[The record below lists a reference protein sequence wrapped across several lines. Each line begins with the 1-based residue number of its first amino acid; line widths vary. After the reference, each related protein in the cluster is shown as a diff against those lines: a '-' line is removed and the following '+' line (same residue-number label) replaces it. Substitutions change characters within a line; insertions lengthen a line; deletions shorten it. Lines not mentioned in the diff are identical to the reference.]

1 MSDTEQKVEAP
12 VKVKKPMDDTRLA
25 QLAAAR
31 ELAVKSRRD
40 KANLKQKEK
49 MLAEAE
55 AEAKAREVDEKL
67 KKLKNTKVDSS
78 SESEEEEEVRPK
90 RTKHREPVREPV
102 SASMTQIQHELQM
115 MRRQLAM
122 RAMFQAPAFYCWLS
136 VK

>member
-67 KKLKNTKVDSS
+67 KKLKKTKVDSS
-78 SESEEEEEVRPK
+78 SESEEDIRPK
-90 RTKHREPVREPV
+90 REKREPVREPV
-102 SASMTQIQHELQM
+102 SASRTQIQHEIQM
-115 MRRQLAM
+115 MRRQMAM
-122 RAMFQAPAFYCWLS
+122 RAMFQAPAF
-136 VK
+136 

>member
-67 KKLKNTKVDSS
+67 KKLKKTKVDSS
-78 SESEEEEEVRPK
+78 SESEEEVRPK
-90 RTKHREPVREPV
+90 RAKREPVREPV
-102 SASMTQIQHELQM
+102 SASRTQIQHEIQM
-115 MRRQLAM
+115 MRRQMAM
-122 RAMFQAPAFYCWLS
+122 RAMFQAPAF
-136 VK
+136 